1 MFIKEQFIGREEVIK
16 LINKRLVGLKDGY
29 RQNIALLGDEL
40 IGKTWITKFVFDNLT
55 DSEIIPLYF
64 DLSQPI
70 ANIFI
75 QRFFNTILF
84 SFLKTKGIVLPKENF
99 NRLIEE
105 SKHHIP
111 NTASKIEELSSNVA
125 KNKLDIATFRD
136 MLSLLEILNQETKQK
151 IVVIF
156 DEFQNLESLKI
167 RNIFQELGKKIMA
180 QKDTMYIVSSSH
192 KTKAKKIIQDELSL
206 LFGNF
211 EILDIDHFE
220 NRSSN
225 VLVKNRLK
233 NIHIP
238 QDIANFLINF
248 TGGHP
253 FYLDK
258 ISQHIYQNA
267 LVLDSDNITPF
278 IFIYSLEN
286 ILFNQWGILNLRFQN
301 YIDLLNLK
309 NKPDI
314 LNMLLLIAQGKNR
327 IKDLSSLLHKNY
339 RDINQKLAHLIESNT
354 IYRAGSFYNI
364 NDRVFNFWLNF
375 VYLEKINNL
384 SQNYEDQVISF
395 RNKIEQSLIEFI
407 EMSKKDISQR
417 LYDLFSLFSNDSV
430 RLGKNKIILS
440 KFKEIES
447 LNFDGHYIKRGFFCL
462 SEEESWL
469 IGFKYGDITEECVC
483 EFIRETNKIRKK
495 EKSTRRLIIGLD
507 KTEINARLLAKE
519 AKITTWDIDHLN
531 TLLDLYSKPRLII

>member
-1 MFIKEQFIGREEVIK
+1 MFIKEQFIGREKVIK
-16 LINKRLVGLKDGY
+16 LINKRLLGLKDGY

-40 IGKTWITKFVFDNLT
+40 IGKTWITKFVFDNFS

-64 DLSQPI
+64 DLNQPVV
-70 ANIFI
+70 NIFI

-111 NTASKIEELSSNVA
+111 NTASKIEEISSNVA

-136 MLSLLEILNQETKQK
+136 MLSLLEILSQETKQK

-167 RNIFQELGKKIMA
+167 RNIFQELGKKIMS

-192 KTKAKKIIQDELSL
+192 KARAKKIIQDELSL

-211 EILDIDHFE
+211 EILNIDHFE
-220 NRSSN
+220 NRNSN
-225 VLVKNRLK
+225 ILIKNRLR
-233 NIHIP
+233 NIHIS

-267 LVLDSDNITPF
+267 LILDSDNITPF

-309 NKPDI
+309 NKPDT

-339 RDINQKLAHLIESNT
+339 RDINQKLARLIESNT

-395 RNKIEQSLIEFI
+395 RNKIEQSLIDFI

-430 RLGKNKIILS
+430 SLGRNKIILS

-495 EKSTRRLIIGLD
+495 EKSIRRLIIGLD

>member
-16 LINKRLVGLKDGY
+16 LINKRLLGLKDGY

-40 IGKTWITKFVFDNLT
+40 IGKTWITKFVFDNFS

-64 DLSQPI
+64 DLSQPVT
-70 ANIFI
+70 NIFI

-84 SFLKTKGIVLPKENF
+84 SFLKTKDIILPKENF

-136 MLSLLEILNQETKQK
+136 MLSLLEILSQETKQK

-192 KTKAKKIIQDELSL
+192 KTRAKKIIQDELSL

-225 VLVKNRLK
+225 ILIKNRLK
-233 NIHIP
+233 NIHMP

-309 NKPDI
+309 NKPDT

-339 RDINQKLAHLIESNT
+339 RDINQKLARLIESNT

-417 LYDLFSLFSNDSV
+417 LYDLFSLFTNDSV
-430 RLGKNKIILS
+430 RLGRNKIILS

-447 LNFDGHYIKRGFFCL
+447 LNFDGLYIKRGFFCL

-495 EKSTRRLIIGLD
+495 EKSVRRLIIGLD